1 MTLTMEDTA
10 LLESAGAHIQTMRAD
25 NDTLRACL
33 RKARLANEQL
43 RAQVEALTEE
53 NRVLKLANKSFAE
66 TNHAAD

>member
-1 MTLTMEDTA
+1 MTT
-10 LLESAGAHIQTMRAD
+10 QD
-25 NDTLRACL
+25 NDRRGACL